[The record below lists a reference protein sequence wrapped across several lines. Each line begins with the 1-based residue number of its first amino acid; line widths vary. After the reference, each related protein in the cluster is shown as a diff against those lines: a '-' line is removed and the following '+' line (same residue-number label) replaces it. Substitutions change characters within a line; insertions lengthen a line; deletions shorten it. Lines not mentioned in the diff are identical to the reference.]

1 MVSSMLKKLCLILL
15 CFFLIG
21 CKQENI
27 NTIIQNDEF
36 TTINYP
42 TTGISK
48 LDYSIEKY
56 IVKTFKKY
64 PQHDE
69 YNVSYIYNTY
79 NKKYISISLK
89 TTIIKHYKKINK
101 IKVFNFNK
109 KTNQFMSLKNISTNY
124 NQTQKTVSDIS
135 KKVDYSNYI
144 IDNNNI
150 IFYFKDKLQY
160 EIEELHIPLNDLNLI
175 IQNDNNYSDKLFLK
189 ERNINQNSKIIAITF
204 DDGPSRY
211 TDNILNILKRQNVR
225 ATFFVLGNKVPFYKD
240 TLIKMI
246 KNGNEIGNHSYD
258 HKLLTRLSDD
268 KFLEEINLT
277 QDLIKQYT
285 GFTPKLF
292 RPTYGGYSDRLNSLT
307 NLKLTLWNTES
318 NDWKYNNPNIVINNV
333 VKHSKDGS
341 IILMHDIQ
349 SVTNKSI
356 ETIIVSLK
364 QQGYTFVT
372 VSELNKV
379 IELRNK
385 M

>member
-1 MVSSMLKKLCLILL
+1 MLKKLCLILL